1 MNILNSFDR
10 YIEKMKVN
18 FSGQLSSDKLSDGD
32 LAIDRKWEKFISEKI
47 KIRDE
52 ILLKGLPKRTEESWK
67 YTSIKFL
74 NDLFFQFELPKED
87 ELSEK
92 LSSEIKAIQLPN
104 VHSLVFVNGIFLKS
118 LSHFE
123 ENKIQVECFGPF
135 DFNDQVAE
143 NENLNKNLNLKK
155 EIVNQAYSN
164 FSFSES
170 LKNIRQ
176 LYLVQQSKIII
187 KPKQNI
193 EKLVQIINYTFSK
206 DELSLNSNP
215 QLEIIVQEQA
225 KASILFTHQGPSN
238 VKYFS
243 NGQLSVKLAAKAHLE
258 LINETKQSFQ
268 SYHMDQVS
276 IDLAQE
282 ASLVYL
288 DVNLSSLLSRHE
300 LKVNLNAQNSEAK
313 VLGVSLL
320 QKTEHC
326 DHQTQI
332 HFQASRSSAVQLYKS
347 IVDDLA
353 HSVFSGTVYIDSD
366 IEGIT
371 SSQLN
376 HNVLLSDKAESN
388 SKPILMIY
396 SDDVKASHGSTVGQL
411 NKEELFY
418 LQSRSISTEK
428 AKELLSI
435 GFLLEVIEEIEL
447 SQLKIYLK
455 KALQEKYMR
464 TSQRPI
470 LRNLQ

>member
-10 YIEKMKVN
+10 YIEKMRVN
-18 FSGQLSSDKLSDGD
+18 FPGQLSSDKLSGGELGNDK
-32 LAIDRKWEKFISEKI
+32 KWENFISEKNKI
-47 KIRDE
+47 KQT
-52 ILLKGLPKRTEESWK
+52 ILSKGLPKRTEETWK
-67 YTSIKFL
+67 YTSLKFL

-92 LSSEIKAIQLPN
+92 LRSEIKAIQLPN
-104 VHSLVFVNGIFLKS
+104 VHCLVFVNGIFLKA
-118 LSHFE
+118 LSYFD
-123 ENKIQVECFGPF
+123 ENKMQVECLTPF
-135 DFNDQVAE
+135 DFKDPVKE
-143 NENLNKNLNLKK
+143 NENINLKEK
-155 EIVNQAYSN
+155 VKPAQSS
-164 FSFSES
+164 FTFSES

-176 LYLVQQSKIII
+176 LFLVQQSKIII
-187 KPKQNI
+187 KNNQ
-193 EKLVQIINYTFSK
+193 KLEEPVQIINYTFSK

-215 QLEIIVQEQA
+215 QLEIIIQEQT
-225 KASILFTHQGPSN
+225 KASILYTHQGPIN

-243 NGQLSVKLAAKAHLE
+243 NGQLSVKLAAKAQLE

-276 IDLAQE
+276 IDLAQD
-282 ASLVYL
+282 AMLVYL
-288 DVNLSSLLSRHE
+288 DINLSSLLSRHE
-300 LKVNLNAQNSEAK
+300 LKVNLNAQNSDAK

-332 HFQASRSSAVQLYKS
+332 HFQASHSSAVQLYKS
-347 IVDDLA
+347 IIDDSA
-353 HSVFSGTVYIDSD
+353 HSVFSGTVYIDPNV
-366 IEGIT
+366 EGVK

-376 HNVLLSDKAESN
+376 NNLLLSDKAESN

-435 GFLLEVIEEIEL
+435 GFLLEVIEEIEQG
-447 SQLKIYLK
+447 QLKIYLK
-455 KALQEKYMR
+455 KSLQEKYMR

>member
-10 YIEKMKVN
+10 YVEKMKVN
-18 FSGQLSSDKLSDGD
+18 FEGQLSSNKLSGGD
-32 LAIDRKWEKFISEKI
+32 LTIDGKWEKFISEKN
-47 KIRDE
+47 KVRAE
-52 ILLKGLPKRTEESWK
+52 ILSKGLPKRNEETWK

-87 ELSEK
+87 DLSEK
-92 LSSEIKAIQLPN
+92 LCSEIKAIQLPN

-118 LSHFE
+118 LSHFD
-123 ENKIQVECFGPF
+123 ENKIQVECLSPF
-135 DFNDQVAE
+135 DLNDQVVE
-143 NENLNKNLNLKK
+143 NENINLKK
-155 EIVNQAYSN
+155 EKANQEHSS

-187 KPKQNI
+187 KPRQNI

-206 DELSLNSNP
+206 DELNLNSNP
-215 QLEIIVQEQA
+215 QLEIILSEQA
-225 KASILFTHQGPSN
+225 KASILYTHQGPAN

-243 NGQLSVKLAAKAHLE
+243 NGQLFVKLAAMAQLQ

-268 SYHMDQVS
+268 AYHMDQVS
-276 IDLAQE
+276 IDLSQE

-326 DHQTQI
+326 DHQTKI
-332 HFQASRSSAVQLYKS
+332 HFQASHSTAIQLYKS
-347 IVDDLA
+347 IVDDSA
-353 HSVFSGTVYIDSD
+353 HSVFSGTVYIDPD
-366 IEGIT
+366 IERIT

-376 HNVLLSDKAESN
+376 HNILLSDKAESN

-418 LQSRSISTEK
+418 LRSRSISTEK

-447 SQLKIYLK
+447 SQLKMYLK
-455 KALQEKYMR
+455 KSLQEKYLK

-470 LRNLQ
+470 IRNLQ